1 MSHLCTYSIISLGRR
16 RIDSESQLMGW
27 LTCRERLV
35 GAVGLQWLSRLLSRM
50 DEWLEAGDGR
60 FELAYVSSAGRS

>member
-1 MSHLCTYSIISLGRR
+1 
-16 RIDSESQLMGW
+16 
-27 LTCRERLV
+27 V

>member
-16 RIDSESQLMGW
+16 RIDSESQLMVW
-27 LTCRERLV
+27 LTSRERLV
-35 GAVGLQWLSRLLSRM
+35 GGVGLQWLSRLLSRM

-60 FELAYVSSAGRS
+60 FELAYDPSAGRS